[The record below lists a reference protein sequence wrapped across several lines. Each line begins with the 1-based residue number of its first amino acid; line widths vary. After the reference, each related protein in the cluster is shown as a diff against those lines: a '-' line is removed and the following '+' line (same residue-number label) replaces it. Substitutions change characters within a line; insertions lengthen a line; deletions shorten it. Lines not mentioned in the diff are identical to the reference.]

1 MSYKGDFLIGAT
13 VDFKFTTVDDA
24 GLPATL
30 SGTPVVS
37 AYPNNGTTEI
47 TAGVTLTVDFDAKT
61 GLNHVRIVASEANG
75 YARGTDYELV
85 ITAGTSGG
93 DSIVGYT
100 VGSFSVENRWPLN
113 KAVGRF
119 VVGTGSTTGSI
130 VTSSCTPP
138 GASENQFVG
147 CVIIFDA
154 DTPTPE
160 LRGQRSAIQAA
171 TNAANPIF
179 TLTDTAPLTV
189 PPVSGDHGSFT

>member
-47 TAGVTLTVDFDAKT
+47 TAGVTLTVDFDAET
-61 GLNHVRIVASEANG
+61 GLNHVRVVASEANG

-93 DSIVGYT
+93 DSIAGYT

-119 VVGTGSTTGSI
+119 VVGSSATTTSI
-130 VTSSCTPP
+130 PTTSCTPP

-154 DTPTPE
+154 DTTTPE
-160 LRGQRSAIQAA
+160 LRGQRSFIQAA
-171 TNAANPIF
+171 TNAANPTF
-179 TLTDTAPLTV
+179 TLPSTQPLTAV
-189 PPVSGDHGSFT
+189 PTAGDRGSFT

>member
-30 SGTPVVS
+30 SGTPAVS

-119 VVGTGSTTGSI
+119 VVGTGSTAGTSQPPRPARGS
-130 VTSSCTPP
+130 VFSAPP
-138 GASENQFVG
+138 EGRTAGHDYERSWSHRWG
-147 CVIIFDA
+147 GR
-154 DTPTPE
+154 
-160 LRGQRSAIQAA
+160 LR
-171 TNAANPIF
+171 N
-179 TLTDTAPLTV
+179 
-189 PPVSGDHGSFT
+189 